1 MRKFSHFSSFMG
13 NFLATVLGIV
23 MTFGVSSLITH
34 FNNRKEVKQIMFSV
48 VQSLESGAKFIAK
61 ADSLY
66 SVKSA
71 AIDTVLTLYT
81 LNGNSL
87 SNVPDS
93 LLRVSTNK
101 ITQLNLSFK
110 AYYPENYF
118 FDITVLHQFNNLH
131 LYGLLS
137 TAIEYDKDSFI
148 ILKELYD
155 QNYKIIKSF
164 VTLLDYYN
172 NSFAQAW
179 EKLIQEGDIVDFM
192 HNIDLN
198 LSLFSESNYANIIDM
213 VLYEMDSSKEEYR
226 KYINKQGDKMKEF
239 SFN

>member
-1 MRKFSHFSSFMG
+1 M
-13 NFLATVLGIV
+13 
-23 MTFGVSSLITH
+23 
-34 FNNRKEVKQIMFSV
+34 
-48 VQSLESGAKFIAK
+48 
-61 ADSLY
+61 
-66 SVKSA
+66 
-71 AIDTVLTLYT
+71 
-81 LNGNSL
+81 
-87 SNVPDS
+87 
-93 LLRVSTNK
+93 
-101 ITQLNLSFK
+101 
-110 AYYPENYF
+110 
-118 FDITVLHQFNNLH
+118 
-131 LYGLLS
+131 
-137 TAIEYDKDSFI
+137 
-148 ILKELYD
+148 KELYD

>member
-1 MRKFSHFSSFMG
+1 M
-13 NFLATVLGIV
+13 
-23 MTFGVSSLITH
+23 
-34 FNNRKEVKQIMFSV
+34 
-48 VQSLESGAKFIAK
+48 
-61 ADSLY
+61 
-66 SVKSA
+66 
-71 AIDTVLTLYT
+71 
-81 LNGNSL
+81 
-87 SNVPDS
+87 
-93 LLRVSTNK
+93 RVSTNK

-164 VTLLDYYN
+164 
-172 NSFAQAW
+172 
-179 EKLIQEGDIVDFM
+179 
-192 HNIDLN
+192 
-198 LSLFSESNYANIIDM
+198 IIDM